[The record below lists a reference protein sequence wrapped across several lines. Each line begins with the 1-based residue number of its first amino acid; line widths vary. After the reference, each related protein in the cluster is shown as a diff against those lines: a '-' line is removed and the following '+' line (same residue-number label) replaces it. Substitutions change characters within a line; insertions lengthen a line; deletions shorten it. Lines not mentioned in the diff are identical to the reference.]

1 MKLYSIGEVSK
12 INNIPIKT
20 LRYYD
25 EIGLLKPI
33 HINPE
38 NGYRYYGYSQFATI
52 DKIKR
57 FKNWDISLRDLKKI
71 LIDKDKEVL
80 SSFLMKQDAFLEEE
94 ALRIERLKIELK
106 RFKRYINYT
115 EIIDVNKGIYGRTIS
130 ERFYIAVSSKSNE
143 TNADIME
150 MDMDLRKTIRSKEFT
165 TITELN
171 PYGYILDPSKLLKGK
186 IDILKSTVGVG
197 YIPETNN
204 DVFYKIPSGNFICF
218 ACKLLSNTCDIQIL
232 SDYLKDHDIEPKLI
246 MAEEYSPIT
255 IHDYENSTYE
265 IQVLI

>member
-12 INNIPIKT
+12 INDIPIKT

-38 NGYRYYGYSQFATI
+38 NGYRYYAYSQFATI

-57 FKNWDISLRDLKKI
+57 FRNWDISLRDLKKI

-80 SSFLMKQDAFLEEE
+80 SVFLDKQETFLKEE

-115 EIIDVNKGIYGRTIS
+115 EIIDINKGIYGRTIS
-130 ERFYIAVSSKSNE
+130 ERFYIAVSSKNNK
-143 TNADIME
+143 TDVDIMD
-150 MDMDLRKTIRSKEFT
+150 MDMDLRKIIRSKKFT

-171 PYGYILDPSKLLKGK
+171 PYGYILDPSKLLKGE
-186 IDILKSTVGVG
+186 IDIIKSTVGVG
-197 YIPETNN
+197 YIPKTNK
-204 DVFYKIPSGNFICF
+204 DVFYRIPSGNFICF
-218 ACKLLSNTCDIQIL
+218 ACKLLSKTCNIKML
-232 SDYLKDHDIEPKLI
+232 SDYLIDHDIEPKLI
-246 MAEEYSPIT
+246 IAEEYSPIT